1 MPAQRNINAVSPLD
15 GRYTG
20 KAGNLGRAFG
30 EGALARCR
38 ALVESRYLLKLCAT
52 PGVKIR
58 RLKPAEKA
66 FLEKLP
72 LLTDSDV
79 LEIITVEETGSDGV
93 PPTRHDVKAVE
104 YFLKKKLRRT
114 SLRDITEFVHFALTS
129 EDVNNLS
136 YALMLRDGLK
146 TEILP
151 ALEEILAALDALALK
166 HAAAPLLARTHGQ
179 PAVPTTFGKEFRV
192 FHARLSRQVRQLKG
206 TRLCAKLNGASGN
219 YNAHTAAFPAADWPK
234 FSKEFIESFNQGS
247 GPALECNYFT
257 TQIEPHDSYAELFDN
272 LRRTNT
278 ILLAFCQD
286 MWRYISAGLVKQK
299 AVAGEVGSSTMPQKV
314 NPIHFENAEGNLGL
328 ANALLG
334 FFSAKLPVSRLQR
347 DLSDSTVERNFGVAF
362 GHGLAAYKSLLTG
375 LSRSAVDEAAAR
387 AELELHPEVLAEGIQ
402 TILRREGET
411 GPYELLSKFTRGRE
425 VTAAGLGGFID
436 GLELKPAVKAE
447 LKRLS
452 PLNYTGL
459 SAQLAKRK
467 ES

>member
-1 MPAQRNINAVSPLD
+1 MAARRNINAVSPLD
-15 GRYTG
+15 GRYSG
-20 KAGNLGRAFG
+20 KISALGRGFG
-30 EGALARCR
+30 EAALARYR
-38 ALVESRYLLKLCAT
+38 ALVECRYLQKLCAT
-52 PGVKIR
+52 PGVKVR
-58 RLKPAEKA
+58 KLKASEKA
-66 FLEKLP
+66 LLEKLP
-72 LLTDSDV
+72 VLSDSDV
-79 LEIITVEETGSDGV
+79 LEIIAIEETGSGSI

-104 YFLKKKLRRT
+104 YFLKEKLSRT

-129 EDVNNLS
+129 EDVNNIA
-136 YALMLRDGLK
+136 YALMLRDCLAA
-146 TEILP
+146 EIIP

-179 PAVPTTFGKEFRV
+179 PAVPTTFGKEFRI
-192 FHARLSRQVRQLKG
+192 FHARLRRQAAQLKAS
-206 TRLCAKLNGASGN
+206 RICAKLNGASGN
-219 YNAHTAAFPAADWPK
+219 YNAHAAAFPGADWER
-234 FSKEFIESFNQGS
+234 FSMEFIESFNSAG
-247 GPALECNYFT
+247 GPSLECNPFT
-257 TQIEPHDSYAELFDN
+257 NQIEPHDSYAELFDN
-272 LRRTNT
+272 LRRANT
-278 ILLAFCQD
+278 ILTAFCQD

-347 DLSDSTVERNFGVAF
+347 DLSDSTVERNFGVAL
-362 GHGLAAYKSLLTG
+362 GHGLAAYKSVLDG
-375 LSRSAVDEAAAR
+375 LSRAAVDEAAASD
-387 AELELHPEVLAEGIQ
+387 ELRRHPEVLAEGIQ

-425 VTAAGLGGFID
+425 ITAAGLKKFIE
-436 GLELKPAVKAE
+436 GLDLKPGIKAE

-459 SAQLAKRK
+459 SEKLASRK